1 MPTVRLR
8 LGANSTSAASDLGD
22 IVPPEPINSDDVFNV
37 SSQRALSE
45 FDIWSLDELR
55 GRDQVYSSLL
65 TSYQSYTEETLAKNP
80 GRQQWFFKIALSV
93 LVISPIQF
101 VVCLVFCLFNMKN
114 ISIIAP
120 LLASSVEVFGAL
132 MFLPK
137 IIAEYLF
144 NTNETTSINNIISAI
159 QNYDISIRSGIR
171 HTVESRHQDTAD
183 K

>member
-8 LGANSTSAASDLGD
+8 SGANSPLTVSDLGD
-22 IVPPEPINSDDVFNV
+22 IVPPKPVNSDDVFNV
-37 SSQRALSE
+37 SGQRALNE
-45 FDIWSLDELR
+45 FDIWSLDELKR
-55 GRDQVYSSLL
+55 RDLVYSGLL
-65 TSYQSYTEETLAKNP
+65 ASYQKYAEETLVRNP
-80 GRQQWFFKIALSV
+80 SRQRWFFWIALGI
-93 LVISPIQF
+93 LVVSPVQF
-101 VVCLVFCLFNMKN
+101 VACLIVCLRNIEH
-114 ISIIAP
+114 ISILAP
-120 LLASSVEVFGAL
+120 LLASGTEVFGAL

-171 HTVESRHQDTAD
+171 HTVESHHQDTAN